1 MKRFRPFV
9 ESYLIEAKEGG
20 GILHIEHPSDRSFDG
35 HKEAHHALKTIR
47 GVATGRTPVTRKID
61 DKMSF
66 HVKRDQE
73 GRVGVKYKGTGSSYN
88 FSNDDIERQH
98 GAKPYLVGPLKALLA
113 HSHKVLPNRVGEYQG
128 GFMSTPETR
137 TEKGGKI
144 GHTPNTISYSVKK
157 DSPEGE
163 KLAKSKVSMTI
174 HTELKGPKRG
184 ATPILNQSEFRS
196 HPDVH
201 LVGHSVSKEEQKLP
215 PTVKKTVTQH
225 ISSAQ
230 KLMKDHDY
238 DHLQGHSQH
247 LRTYVNSTLDTGEK
261 PNVEGYKAHL
271 TKKWNKEIDKVKT
284 EKAKNLKSTQR
295 DSALSHVE
303 KNENAFKRSFDIH
316 HHMQQA
322 TNVLAD
328 SLNKTAHGGVKTE
341 IGGKESGGEG
351 FVAKGLKIVN
361 RQEFSKANRARGAL
375 LKAQK

>member
-88 FSNDDIERQH
+88 FSNDDVERQH
-98 GAKPYLVGPLKALLA
+98 GAKPYLVGPLKTLLA

-174 HTELKGPKRG
+174 HTELKGPKRS

-230 KLMKDHDY
+230 KLMQNHDY

-247 LRTYVNSTLDTGEK
+247 LRTYVNSTLDTNEK

-303 KNENAFKRSFDIH
+303 KNKNAFKRSFDIH

-322 TNVLAD
+322 TNALAD

-361 RQEFSKANRARGAL
+361 RQEFSKANRARSAL
-375 LKAQK
+375 LRASK